1 MANILTFIRGKQIQN
16 MADGGCDIEDDDCL
30 RDSVAK
36 TLLELG
42 ELKSELENKFR
53 ERERERHC
61 AWLKCAEAAKKEEMR
76 VKVEEMERTNREEK
90 RKTQEKDMVLD
101 EEEER
106 KKWEQV
112 LATQSE
118 ISGKEKSKREREQN
132 AKKESYQMF

>member
-1 MANILTFIRGKQIQN
+1 

-30 RDSVAK
+30 RDSVPK
-36 TLLELG
+36 TLLEIG
-42 ELKSELENKFR
+42 KLKSELENKLK

-61 AWLKCAEAAKKEEMR
+61 AWLKAAEVAKKEMR
-76 VKVEEMERTNREEK
+76 VKTEEMERTNREEK

-132 AKKESYQMF
+132 AKKEIYQMF